1 MPDLPD
7 IFNVNMSRPT
17 TTLVSGRDGHLRN
30 ARRDLP
36 NFYDAINKLV
46 DGSPLAFKL
55 GYMFVGRTLV
65 KHQESRGVD
74 MPKLD
79 VGVVMQSLMS
89 GELLI

>member
-7 IFNVNMSRPT
+7 IFNVNMSRRT
-17 TTLVSGRDGHLRN
+17 TTLVSGRDRHLRN

-36 NFYDAINKLV
+36 NFYNAVNKFV

-55 GYMFVGRTLV
+55 GYMFVGRILV
-65 KHQESRGVD
+65 KHRESWGVD

-79 VGVVMQSLMS
+79 VGFVNCDAVLH
-89 GELLI
+89 ER